1 MRVLLAGGTG
11 LVGNAV
17 IEASKTTKLE
27 LVGVGRRASGKLSRE
42 IVTDFEDIPNLPTA
56 QVAICTLGTTQ
67 HRAGSREAF
76 RAVDY
81 TAVMKFATAA
91 QLADAEHFVVVTAVG
106 ATTRSSIF
114 YSRVKGEVES
124 DLSTLGFTRLDIV
137 RPGLLLG
144 TRTESRPVESFL
156 QTIAPLTDSLM
167 RGSWRKYRSVS
178 AEALARYLL
187 ALATRSAPGI
197 FIHHH
202 GEITAG
208 LAGNGTD
215 VT

>member
-1 MRVLLAGGTG
+1 MRVLIAGGTG

-17 IEASKTTKLE
+17 IEASNTTKIE
-27 LVGVGRRASGKLSRE
+27 LVSVGRRATGKLSWE
-42 IVTDFEDIPNLPTA
+42 IVTALEAIPTLPTA
-56 QVAICTLGTTQ
+56 KVAICTLGSTQ
-67 HRAGSREAF
+67 RKAGSREAF

-81 TAVMKFATAA
+81 TAVMKFAAAA
-91 QLADAEHFVVVTAVG
+91 QLAGAEHFIVVTAVG
-106 ATTRSSIF
+106 ATARSSVF
-114 YSRVKGEVES
+114 YSRVKGEVER
-124 DLSTLGFTRLDIV
+124 DLSALGFTRLDIV

-144 TRTESRPVESFL
+144 DRSESRPVESFL
-156 QTIAPLTDSLM
+156 QAIAPLTDGLM

-178 AEALARYLL
+178 AESLARYLL
-187 ALATRSAPGI
+187 ALTAPSGPGI

-208 LAGNGTD
+208 LAGSGAH